1 MKNKSVNSKIITI
14 TNSDNVEDDSTLSLN
29 FSLLL
34 KMLYTG

>member
-14 TNSDNVEDDSTLSLN
+14 TNSDNVEDDSALSLN